1 MLFTGTAFLQTWDLP
16 DRDLLDNSW
25 HEEEKKNPLFLSE
38 LCLTSRG
45 IEKDLPS
52 TLMAYFFFPSLFI
65 SIILFYSSQ
74 NPFPTLEV
82 HS

>member
-25 HEEEKKNPLFLSE
+25 HEKEKKNPFFVRTVFDIKGDRKRSTQYLN
-38 LCLTSRG
+38 G
-45 IEKDLPS
+45 I
-52 TLMAYFFFPSLFI
+52 FFFPSLFI

-82 HS
+82 HN